1 MAMRVNEY
9 AAKNQ
14 YAAYATGAGRAE
26 RNGEYGKAAELW
38 HRAAA
43 SPCSSLRRQWAQAR
57 AAFCENAHIKGW
69 RLSDEGKG
77 V

>member
-1 MAMRVNEY
+1 MAPGIDEY

-14 YAAYATGAGRAE
+14 YGAYATGAGRAE

-38 HRAAA
+38 RRAAA
-43 SPCSSLRRQWAQAR
+43 SPCTALRRQWAQAR
-57 AAFCENAHIKGW
+57 AEFCENAHTKGW
-69 RLSDEGKG
+69 RPRDECER